1 MLLIIEN
8 DHAADLWVFIRIILR
23 YTIKQGNSNK
33 IEQLFQFL
41 PYKKMNSIKIYEEL
55 SYIYTFDD
63 KIYPTPMTV
72 KELEIMLN
80 QSGSRFLNLGTD
92 LIAVSSIKRIESKKA
107 DSIDNAILRIEDKE
121 IRSLVDAEVRK
132 RKIEWKK
139 LNMEIFKNILDRVT
153 SENEKN

>member
-1 MLLIIEN
+1 
-8 DHAADLWVFIRIILR
+8 
-23 YTIKQGNSNK
+23 
-33 IEQLFQFL
+33 
-41 PYKKMNSIKIYEEL
+41 MNAIKIYEEL

-132 RKIEWKK
+132 RKIE
-139 LNMEIFKNILDRVT
+139 
-153 SENEKN
+153 

>member
-1 MLLIIEN
+1 
-8 DHAADLWVFIRIILR
+8 
-23 YTIKQGNSNK
+23 
-33 IEQLFQFL
+33 
-41 PYKKMNSIKIYEEL
+41 MNAIKIYEEL

-132 RKIEWKK
+132 RKIEGKK
-139 LNMEIFKNILDRVT
+139 LNMEIFRNILDRVT
-153 SENEKN
+153 KENGN

>member
-1 MLLIIEN
+1 M
-8 DHAADLWVFIRIILR
+8 DA
-23 YTIKQGNSNK
+23 
-33 IEQLFQFL
+33 
-41 PYKKMNSIKIYEEL
+41 IKIYEEL

-132 RKIEWKK
+132 RKIEGKK
-139 LNMEIFKNILDRVT
+139 LNMEIFRNILDRIT
-153 SENEKN
+153 KENGN

>member
-1 MLLIIEN
+1 
-8 DHAADLWVFIRIILR
+8 
-23 YTIKQGNSNK
+23 
-33 IEQLFQFL
+33 
-41 PYKKMNSIKIYEEL
+41 MNAIKIYEEL

>member
-1 MLLIIEN
+1 
-8 DHAADLWVFIRIILR
+8 
-23 YTIKQGNSNK
+23 
-33 IEQLFQFL
+33 
-41 PYKKMNSIKIYEEL
+41 MNAIKIYEEL

-80 QSGSRFLNLGTD
+80 QSGSRFLNLGSD

>member
-1 MLLIIEN
+1 
-8 DHAADLWVFIRIILR
+8 
-23 YTIKQGNSNK
+23 
-33 IEQLFQFL
+33 
-41 PYKKMNSIKIYEEL
+41 MNAIKIYEEL

-132 RKIEWKK
+132 RKIEGRK
-139 LNMEIFKNILDRVT
+139 LNMEIFRNILDRVT
-153 SENEKN
+153 KENGN

>member
-1 MLLIIEN
+1 
-8 DHAADLWVFIRIILR
+8 
-23 YTIKQGNSNK
+23 
-33 IEQLFQFL
+33 
-41 PYKKMNSIKIYEEL
+41 MNAIKIYEEL

-132 RKIEWKK
+132 RKIEGKK
-139 LNMEIFKNILDRVT
+139 LNMEIFKNILDRIT

>member
-1 MLLIIEN
+1 
-8 DHAADLWVFIRIILR
+8 
-23 YTIKQGNSNK
+23 
-33 IEQLFQFL
+33 
-41 PYKKMNSIKIYEEL
+41 MNAIKIYEEL

-80 QSGSRFLNLGTD
+80 QSGSRFLNLWTD

-132 RKIEWKK
+132 RKIEGKK
-139 LNMEIFKNILDRVT
+139 LNMEIFKNILDRIT

>member
-1 MLLIIEN
+1 M
-8 DHAADLWVFIRIILR
+8 DA
-23 YTIKQGNSNK
+23 
-33 IEQLFQFL
+33 
-41 PYKKMNSIKIYEEL
+41 IKIYEEL

-92 LIAVSSIKRIESKKA
+92 LIAVSSIKMIESKKA

-153 SENEKN
+153 AENEKN

>member
-1 MLLIIEN
+1 
-8 DHAADLWVFIRIILR
+8 
-23 YTIKQGNSNK
+23 
-33 IEQLFQFL
+33 
-41 PYKKMNSIKIYEEL
+41 MNAIKIYEEL

-80 QSGSRFLNLGTD
+80 QSGSRFLNLWTD

>member
-1 MLLIIEN
+1 
-8 DHAADLWVFIRIILR
+8 
-23 YTIKQGNSNK
+23 
-33 IEQLFQFL
+33 
-41 PYKKMNSIKIYEEL
+41 MNAIKIYEEL

-153 SENEKN
+153 KENGN

>member
-1 MLLIIEN
+1 M
-8 DHAADLWVFIRIILR
+8 DA
-23 YTIKQGNSNK
+23 
-33 IEQLFQFL
+33 
-41 PYKKMNSIKIYEEL
+41 MKIYEEL

-139 LNMEIFKNILDRVT
+139 LNMEIFKNILDRIT

>member
-1 MLLIIEN
+1 
-8 DHAADLWVFIRIILR
+8 
-23 YTIKQGNSNK
+23 
-33 IEQLFQFL
+33 
-41 PYKKMNSIKIYEEL
+41 MNAIKIYEEL

-80 QSGSRFLNLGTD
+80 QSWSRFLNLGTD

>member
-1 MLLIIEN
+1 M
-8 DHAADLWVFIRIILR
+8 DA
-23 YTIKQGNSNK
+23 
-33 IEQLFQFL
+33 
-41 PYKKMNSIKIYEEL
+41 IKIYEEL

>member
-1 MLLIIEN
+1 
-8 DHAADLWVFIRIILR
+8 
-23 YTIKQGNSNK
+23 
-33 IEQLFQFL
+33 
-41 PYKKMNSIKIYEEL
+41 MNAIKIYEEL

-139 LNMEIFKNILDRVT
+139 LNMEIFKNILDRIT

>member
-1 MLLIIEN
+1 M
-8 DHAADLWVFIRIILR
+8 DA
-23 YTIKQGNSNK
+23 
-33 IEQLFQFL
+33 
-41 PYKKMNSIKIYEEL
+41 IKIYEEL

-132 RKIEWKK
+132 RKIEGKK
-139 LNMEIFKNILDRVT
+139 LNMEIFRNILDRVT
-153 SENEKN
+153 KENDN

>member
-1 MLLIIEN
+1 
-8 DHAADLWVFIRIILR
+8 
-23 YTIKQGNSNK
+23 
-33 IEQLFQFL
+33 
-41 PYKKMNSIKIYEEL
+41 MNAIKIYEEL

-139 LNMEIFKNILDRVT
+139 LNMEIFRNILDRVT
-153 SENEKN
+153 KENGN

>member
-1 MLLIIEN
+1 M
-8 DHAADLWVFIRIILR
+8 DA
-23 YTIKQGNSNK
+23 
-33 IEQLFQFL
+33 
-41 PYKKMNSIKIYEEL
+41 IKIYEEL

-139 LNMEIFKNILDRVT
+139 LNMEIFRNILDRVT
-153 SENEKN
+153 KENGN

>member
-1 MLLIIEN
+1 M
-8 DHAADLWVFIRIILR
+8 DA
-23 YTIKQGNSNK
+23 
-33 IEQLFQFL
+33 
-41 PYKKMNSIKIYEEL
+41 IKIYEEL

-132 RKIEWKK
+132 RKIEGKK
-139 LNMEIFKNILDRVT
+139 LNMEIFRNILDRVT
-153 SENEKN
+153 KENGN

>member
-1 MLLIIEN
+1 M
-8 DHAADLWVFIRIILR
+8 DA
-23 YTIKQGNSNK
+23 
-33 IEQLFQFL
+33 
-41 PYKKMNSIKIYEEL
+41 IKIYEEL

-132 RKIEWKK
+132 RKIE
-139 LNMEIFKNILDRVT
+139 
-153 SENEKN
+153 

>member
-1 MLLIIEN
+1 M
-8 DHAADLWVFIRIILR
+8 DA
-23 YTIKQGNSNK
+23 
-33 IEQLFQFL
+33 
-41 PYKKMNSIKIYEEL
+41 IKIYEEL

-139 LNMEIFKNILDRVT
+139 LNMEIFRNILDRIT
-153 SENEKN
+153 KENVN

>member
-1 MLLIIEN
+1 
-8 DHAADLWVFIRIILR
+8 
-23 YTIKQGNSNK
+23 
-33 IEQLFQFL
+33 
-41 PYKKMNSIKIYEEL
+41 MNSIKIYEEL

-80 QSGSRFLNLGTD
+80 QSGSRFLNLGSD

>member
-1 MLLIIEN
+1 M
-8 DHAADLWVFIRIILR
+8 DA
-23 YTIKQGNSNK
+23 
-33 IEQLFQFL
+33 
-41 PYKKMNSIKIYEEL
+41 IKIYEEL

-80 QSGSRFLNLGTD
+80 QSGSRFLNLGSD

-132 RKIEWKK
+132 RKIEGKK

>member
-1 MLLIIEN
+1 
-8 DHAADLWVFIRIILR
+8 
-23 YTIKQGNSNK
+23 
-33 IEQLFQFL
+33 
-41 PYKKMNSIKIYEEL
+41 
-55 SYIYTFDD
+55 
-63 KIYPTPMTV
+63 MTV

-132 RKIEWKK
+132 RKIEGKK
-139 LNMEIFKNILDRVT
+139 LNMEIFRNILDRVT
-153 SENEKN
+153 KENGN

>member
-1 MLLIIEN
+1 
-8 DHAADLWVFIRIILR
+8 
-23 YTIKQGNSNK
+23 
-33 IEQLFQFL
+33 
-41 PYKKMNSIKIYEEL
+41 MNAIKIYEEL

-80 QSGSRFLNLGTD
+80 QSGSRFLNLWTD

-139 LNMEIFKNILDRVT
+139 LNMEIFKNILDRIT

>member
-1 MLLIIEN
+1 
-8 DHAADLWVFIRIILR
+8 
-23 YTIKQGNSNK
+23 
-33 IEQLFQFL
+33 
-41 PYKKMNSIKIYEEL
+41 MNAIKIYEEL

-80 QSGSRFLNLGTD
+80 QSGSRFLNLWTD

-139 LNMEIFKNILDRVT
+139 LNMEIFKNILDSVT

>member
-1 MLLIIEN
+1 
-8 DHAADLWVFIRIILR
+8 
-23 YTIKQGNSNK
+23 
-33 IEQLFQFL
+33 
-41 PYKKMNSIKIYEEL
+41 MNAIKIYEEL

-121 IRSLVDAEVRK
+121 IRSIVDAEVRK
-132 RKIEWKK
+132 RKIEGKK

>member
-1 MLLIIEN
+1 M
-8 DHAADLWVFIRIILR
+8 DA
-23 YTIKQGNSNK
+23 
-33 IEQLFQFL
+33 
-41 PYKKMNSIKIYEEL
+41 MKIYEEL

-80 QSGSRFLNLGTD
+80 QSGSRFLNLGSD

-139 LNMEIFKNILDRVT
+139 LNMEIFKNILDRIT

>member
-1 MLLIIEN
+1 M
-8 DHAADLWVFIRIILR
+8 DA
-23 YTIKQGNSNK
+23 
-33 IEQLFQFL
+33 
-41 PYKKMNSIKIYEEL
+41 IKIYEEL

-132 RKIEWKK
+132 RKIEGKK
-139 LNMEIFKNILDRVT
+139 LNMEIFRNILDRIT
-153 SENEKN
+153 KENVN

>member
-1 MLLIIEN
+1 M
-8 DHAADLWVFIRIILR
+8 DA
-23 YTIKQGNSNK
+23 
-33 IEQLFQFL
+33 
-41 PYKKMNSIKIYEEL
+41 IKIYEEL

-80 QSGSRFLNLGTD
+80 QSGSRFLNLWTD

-132 RKIEWKK
+132 RKIEGKK
-139 LNMEIFKNILDRVT
+139 LNMEIFRNILDRVT
-153 SENEKN
+153 KENGN

>member
-1 MLLIIEN
+1 M
-8 DHAADLWVFIRIILR
+8 DA
-23 YTIKQGNSNK
+23 
-33 IEQLFQFL
+33 
-41 PYKKMNSIKIYEEL
+41 IKIYEEL

-72 KELEIMLN
+72 KELELMLN

>member
-1 MLLIIEN
+1 
-8 DHAADLWVFIRIILR
+8 
-23 YTIKQGNSNK
+23 
-33 IEQLFQFL
+33 
-41 PYKKMNSIKIYEEL
+41 
-55 SYIYTFDD
+55 
-63 KIYPTPMTV
+63 MTV

-80 QSGSRFLNLGTD
+80 QSGSRFLNLWTD

>member
-1 MLLIIEN
+1 M
-8 DHAADLWVFIRIILR
+8 DA
-23 YTIKQGNSNK
+23 
-33 IEQLFQFL
+33 
-41 PYKKMNSIKIYEEL
+41 IKIYEEL

-139 LNMEIFKNILDRVT
+139 LNMEIFKNILDRIT

>member
-1 MLLIIEN
+1 
-8 DHAADLWVFIRIILR
+8 
-23 YTIKQGNSNK
+23 
-33 IEQLFQFL
+33 
-41 PYKKMNSIKIYEEL
+41 MNAIKIYEEL

-132 RKIEWKK
+132 RKIEGKK

>member
-1 MLLIIEN
+1 
-8 DHAADLWVFIRIILR
+8 
-23 YTIKQGNSNK
+23 
-33 IEQLFQFL
+33 
-41 PYKKMNSIKIYEEL
+41 MNAIKIYEEL

-132 RKIEWKK
+132 RKIEGKK
-139 LNMEIFKNILDRVT
+139 LNMEIFRNILDRIT
-153 SENEKN
+153 KENVN

>member
-1 MLLIIEN
+1 
-8 DHAADLWVFIRIILR
+8 
-23 YTIKQGNSNK
+23 
-33 IEQLFQFL
+33 
-41 PYKKMNSIKIYEEL
+41 MNAIKIYEEL

-139 LNMEIFKNILDRVT
+139 LNMEIFRNILDRVT
-153 SENEKN
+153 KENDN

>member
-1 MLLIIEN
+1 M
-8 DHAADLWVFIRIILR
+8 DA
-23 YTIKQGNSNK
+23 
-33 IEQLFQFL
+33 
-41 PYKKMNSIKIYEEL
+41 IKIYEEL

-139 LNMEIFKNILDRVT
+139 LNMEIFRNILDRIT
-153 SENEKN
+153 KENGN